1 MIFNG
6 FLSVVMASIFFS
18 VAEAA
23 STSKAKVQVLM
34 LLSIVIILVNNYSS
48 LRSYSG
54 FLKWG

>member
-1 MIFNG
+1 MLHNDREFPMIFNG

-34 LLSIVIILVNNYSS
+34 LLSIVIILVNN
-48 LRSYSG
+48 
-54 FLKWG
+54 